1 MPSYDRAD
9 KPIHEP
15 RQLKVICIGAGASG
29 LLLAYKLQ
37 RSFEKFELTVYEKNE
52 DISGTWLENNYP
64 GCACDIPAHAYTFSF
79 EPNPN
84 WSSVYAGSKEI
95 RQYFVSFASK
105 HELSKYV
112 KTRHQVSKAVW
123 DEIKGVWDVEVA
135 NLADGTIIR
144 DSCDML
150 VNAAG
155 VLNAWRWP
163 TIPGLQDYKGTRLHT
178 ANWDESVD
186 LTGKHV
192 GLIGNGSSAIQVLPA
207 ILPIVDRVTTFIRT
221 PTWVSPVQ
229 ALESRKYT
237 DEEREKFVNDPQ
249 TLLKYRKEL
258 EAGTNGIFPLFI
270 ADSAAQKATFESMS
284 AIMKEKLQ
292 REDLENLVI
301 PTWPVGC
308 RRLTPGVNYL
318 ESLGSS
324 QVEVVYGEIQ
334 KITEKGCVSN
344 GQEYPFDVLVCATGF
359 DTSYKP
365 RFPVIGTKG
374 KNLADAWKF
383 EPKSYLGLSV
393 PDFPNYFTMI
403 GPSSPIG
410 NGPVLIAVE
419 AQADYMLKIMNRW
432 QTENIHSLSPK
443 MEAVEDFIA
452 FKDEYM
458 KRTVWERGCRS
469 WYKNNSISGKIT
481 ALWPGS
487 TMHYLEAIA
496 DPRYEDWNFK
506 YVGNRFAFLGN
517 GFSQAESDKTA
528 DLAYYIRDKDD
539 GPLISRVKQMK
550 VTSKSGSVSLENAR
564 DVIVV

>member
-1 MPSYDRAD
+1 MPSYERAD

-64 GCACDIPAHAYTFSF
+64 GCACDVPAHAYTFSF

-95 RQYFVSFASK
+95 RQYFVSFSAK
-105 HELSKYV
+105 YELSKYI
-112 KTRHQVSKAVW
+112 KLCHRVSKAVW
-123 DEIKGVWDVEVA
+123 DEIKGVWDVEVT
-135 NLADGTIIR
+135 NLADGTVIR
-144 DSCDML
+144 DSCNML
-150 VNAAG
+150 VNATG
-155 VLNAWRWP
+155 ILNTWRWP
-163 TIPGLQDYKGTRLHT
+163 AIPGLQDYKGTCLHT

-207 ILPIVDRVTTFIRT
+207 ILPIVDKVTSFIRS
-221 PTWVSPVQ
+221 PTWVSPVR
-229 ALESRKYT
+229 ALESRMYT
-237 DEEREKFVNDPQ
+237 EEERAKFANDPQ
-249 TLLKYRKEL
+249 ALLNYRKEL
-258 EAGTNGIFPLFI
+258 ETGTNEIYPLFI
-270 ADSAAQKATFESMS
+270 SDSAAQKATFESMS

-344 GQEYPFDVLVCATGF
+344 GQEYPVDILICATGF
-359 DTSYKP
+359 DTSFKP
-365 RFPVIGTKG
+365 RFSVIGSKG
-374 KNLADAWKF
+374 KNLADVWNI
-383 EPKSYLGLSV
+383 EPKCYLGFAV
-393 PDFPNYFTMI
+393 PDFPNYFTI
-403 GPSSPIG
+403 CGPGSPSG
-410 NGPVLIAVE
+410 NGPFLIAVE
-419 AQADYMLKIMNRW
+419 AQADYMLKMMNRW
-432 QTENIHSLSPK
+432 QTENIHSFSPK
-443 MEAVEDFIA
+443 AEAVEDFIA
-452 FKDEYM
+452 FRDEYM
-458 KRTVWERGCRS
+458 KKTVWSGGCRS
-469 WYKNNSISGKIT
+469 WYKNNTVSGKVI

-487 TMHYLEAIA
+487 TMHHLEALA
-496 DPRYEDWNFK
+496 EPRYEDWNFK

-528 DLAYYIRDKDD
+528 DHAYYIRNGDD
-539 GPLISRVKQMK
+539 GPLISRVKQIK
-550 VTSKSGSVSLENAR
+550 VTSKSGTVSRRNSGDA
-564 DVIVV
+564 IVF